1 MAKAGTGTL
10 AACASAIS
18 IAAGATRIQLMPIG
32 RWFGRD
38 GRGPYELRD
47 QAHARDV
54 IAATLAAAGSID
66 LMIDYDHAAPKGVSA
81 PAAGWIKQLHA
92 QDDGIWADVEWTPAA
107 TAALQAREYRY
118 ISPWFTHDKAGKIT
132 RINNAALVNIP
143 NFELAA
149 VAAAAPGD
157 IDTMDIKAILSALGL
172 AEDATQATAIAAIDA
187 LKGAKTAL
195 SATASALGL
204 AADADAS
211 AIATA
216 AATAK
221 SARPDPA
228 QFVPKASYDALAAQ
242 VKDINDERAT
252 AAVDA
257 AIEKGKVAPSMRQ
270 WALDYVGDKGLA
282 AFAGYVELAPVLLQ
296 PGAAAAGK
304 GPIDPKSDTLTS
316 EEEAVASQMGLT
328 NEQFLKAR
336 KEGL

>member
-1 MAKAGTGTL
+1 MKRTGQATL

-38 GRGPYELRD
+38 GRGPYALRD

-118 ISPWFTHDKAGKIT
+118 ISPWFTHDKAGNIT

-157 IDTMDIKAILSALGL
+157 IDTMDIKAILAALGL
-172 AEDATQATAIAAIDA
+172 AEDATQSTAIAAIDA

-195 SATASALGL
+195 AATASALGL
-204 AADADAS
+204 TADADAS

-221 SARPDPA
+221 AAKPDPA
-228 QFVPKASYDALAAQ
+228 QFVPKQSYDELASQ
-242 VKDINDERAT
+242 VAEINGERAI

-257 AIEKGKVAPSMRQ
+257 ATTAGKLAPSLRQ
-270 WALDYVGDKGLA
+270 WGLDYIKEKGLA
-282 AFAGYVELAPVLLQ
+282 AFASYVEKAPVLLQ
-296 PGAAAAGK
+296 PGQKPTDPA
-304 GPIDPKSDTLTS
+304 IDPKSDTLTA
-316 EEEAVASQMGLT
+316 EEHAIASAMGLT
-328 NEQFLKAR
+328 DEQFLKAR